1 MDDPVP
7 ESIGAAVAWGAGR
20 LDGDAAE
27 AQRLLAAVLG
37 RTRGWLLAHDQHDL
51 AADARP
57 RYADWIARRA
67 RGEPLAYI
75 TGERE
80 FWSLALRVTADVL
93 VPRPETELLVER
105 ALALFPG
112 EPAGSAPADGA
123 PAGSGPAGGGPAL
136 RVADLGT
143 GSGAIALALA
153 HERPRWQVTA
163 TDRSAAALEV
173 ARSNAQRLGLGRVR
187 FLQGEWLAPLAGER
201 LDLLVSNPPY
211 IAADDPALADP
222 ALRHEPIGALRSG
235 PDGLDDLRAIIAAAP
250 AHLLPGGWLLLEHGA
265 SQGEAVCA
273 LFASQGWTRVRCH
286 ADLAGKPR
294 VSEARRE

>member
-1 MDDPVP
+1 MDDPVT
-7 ESIGAAVAWGAGR
+7 ESTGAAVAWGAGR
-20 LDGDAAE
+20 LAGDATE
-27 AQRLLAAVLG
+27 AQRLLAAMLG
-37 RTRGWLLAHDQHDL
+37 RTRGWLLAHDQHAL
-51 AADARP
+51 AADERS
-57 RYADWIARRA
+57 RYGEWIARRA
-67 RGEPLAYI
+67 RGEPFAYI

-80 FWSLALRVTADVL
+80 FWSLPLRVTADVL

-105 ALALFPG
+105 ALALFPQ
-112 EPAGSAPADGA
+112 PTGSAPTGGA
-123 PAGSGPAGGGPAL
+123 PAGNEPAL

-153 HERPRWQVTA
+153 HERPDWQVTA
-163 TDRSAAALEV
+163 TDRSGAALEV

-222 ALRHEPIGALRSG
+222 ALRHEPIGALCSG
-235 PDGLDDLRAIIAAAP
+235 PDGLEALRAIIAAAP
-250 AHLLPGGWLLLEHGA
+250 GHLRPGGWLLLEHGA
-265 SQGEAVCA
+265 SQQEPVRA

>member
-1 MDDPVP
+1 MWA
-7 ESIGAAVAWGAGR
+7 GAACAWGTGR
-20 LDGDAAE
+20 LAGDAAE

-37 RTRGWLLAHDQHDL
+37 QGRGWLLAHEQFAL
-51 AADARP
+51 GPEARAQ
-57 RYADWIARRA
+57 YGAWIARRA
-67 RGEPLAYI
+67 GGEPFAYI
-75 TGERE
+75 TGVKE
-80 FWSLALRVTADVL
+80 FWSLPLRVTPDVL

-105 ALALFPG
+105 ALALLPD
-112 EPAGSAPADGA
+112 AP
-123 PAGSGPAGGGPAL
+123 PGGPPV
-136 RVADLGT
+136 RIADLGT

-153 HERPRWQVTA
+153 HERPQWQVTA

-173 ARSNAQRLGLGRVR
+173 ARGNARQLGLANLR

-211 IAADDPALADP
+211 IAADDPALDDP

-235 PDGLDDLRAIIAAAP
+235 DGGLADLRALIVAAP
-250 AHLLPGGWLLLEHGA
+250 GHLRPGGWLLLEHGA
-265 SQGEAVCA
+265 TQGEAVCA

-286 ADLAGKPR
+286 ADLSGKPR

>member
-1 MDDPVP
+1 MDD
-7 ESIGAAVAWGAGR
+7 SIPPTAGAASAWGAGQ
-20 LDGDAAE
+20 LAGDAAE

-37 RTRGWLLAHDQHDL
+37 RTRGWLLANDGHAL
-51 AADARP
+51 EPDARMQ
-57 RYADWIARRA
+57 YAGWIARRA
-67 RGEPLAYI
+67 RGEPFAYI
-75 TGERE
+75 TGEKE
-80 FWSLALRVTADVL
+80 FWSLPLRVTPDVL

-105 ALALFPG
+105 ALALL
-112 EPAGSAPADGA
+112 PARPAD
-123 PAGSGPAGGGPAL
+123 GGPAL

-153 HERPRWQVTA
+153 HERPHWQVTA

-173 ARSNAQRLGLGRVR
+173 ARGNARRLGLANLR
-187 FLQGEWLAPLAGER
+187 FLQGDWLAPLAGER

-211 IAADDPALADP
+211 IAADDPALDDP
-222 ALRHEPIGALRSG
+222 ALRHEPAGALGSG
-235 PDGLDDLRAIIAAAP
+235 PDGLEDLRAIISAAP

>member
-1 MDDPVP
+1 MDD
-7 ESIGAAVAWGAGR
+7 SIPRSAGAASAWGAGR
-20 LDGDAAE
+20 LGGDGAE

-37 RTRGWLLAHDQHDL
+37 RTRGWLLANEQYAL
-51 AADARP
+51 APDARA
-57 RYADWIARRA
+57 RYAAWVARRA

-75 TGERE
+75 TGEKE
-80 FWSLALRVTADVL
+80 FWSLPLRVTPDVL

-105 ALALFPG
+105 ALALL
-112 EPAGSAPADGA
+112 PAL
-123 PAGSGPAGGGPAL
+123 PAGGSPPPQ
-136 RVADLGT
+136 VADLGT

-153 HERPRWQVTA
+153 HERPHWRVTA
-163 TDRSAAALEV
+163 TDRSAAALAV
-173 ARSNAQRLGLGRVR
+173 ARGNAGRLGLERVR
-187 FLQGEWLAPLAGER
+187 FLQGEWLAPLVGER

-211 IAADDPALADP
+211 IAAGDPALGDP
-222 ALRHEPIGALRSG
+222 ALGHEPHGALCSG
-235 PDGLDDLRAIIAAAP
+235 PDGLEDLRALIAAAP
-250 AHLLPGGWLLLEHGA
+250 GHLRPGGWLLLEHGA

>member
-80 FWSLALRVTADVL
+80 FWSLPLRVTADVL

-105 ALALFPG
+105 ALALLPD
-112 EPAGSAPADGA
+112 AP
-123 PAGSGPAGGGPAL
+123 PGGPPV
-136 RVADLGT
+136 RIADLGT

-153 HERPRWQVTA
+153 HERPQWQVTA

-173 ARSNAQRLGLGRVR
+173 ARGNARQLGLANLR

-211 IAADDPALADP
+211 IAADDPALDDP

-235 PDGLDDLRAIIAAAP
+235 DGGLADLRALIVAAP
-250 AHLLPGGWLLLEHGA
+250 GHLRPGGWLLLEHGA
-265 SQGEAVCA
+265 TQGEAVCA

>member
-7 ESIGAAVAWGAGR
+7 TFAGAAAAWGAAR
-20 LDGDAAE
+20 LGGDAGE
-27 AQRLLAAVLG
+27 AQRLLAALLG
-37 RTRGWLLAHDQHDL
+37 RSRGWLLAHELHPL
-51 AADARP
+51 AP
-57 RYADWIARRA
+57 GEGERYAGWIARRA
-67 RGEPLAYI
+67 RGEPYAYI

-80 FWSLALRVTADVL
+80 FWSLPLRVTPAVL

-105 ALALFPG
+105 ALALLP
-112 EPAGSAPADGA
+112 SQAPPGA
-123 PAGSGPAGGGPAL
+123 PQP

-173 ARSNAQRLGLGRVR
+173 ARGNAQRLDLGRVR
-187 FLQGEWLAPLAGER
+187 FLQGDWLAPLAGER
-201 LDLLVSNPPY
+201 LDLLASNPPY

-222 ALRHEPIGALRSG
+222 ALRHEPMGALASG
-235 PDGLDDLRAIIAAAP
+235 PDGLEDLRTLIAAAP
-250 AHLLPGGWLLLEHGA
+250 GHLVPGGWLLLEHGA
-265 SQGEAVCA
+265 TQGEAVCA

-286 ADLAGKPR
+286 VDLAGKPR
-294 VSEARRE
+294 VSEACWPAP